1 MLEVKNL
8 KCEYRNGQNIQ
19 TLFKD
24 VNFTINQGD
33 FVIITGPSGSGKT
46 SLLNIISGLQKPTI
60 GNVYINGIDLYK
72 LSDNEL
78 SEFRLLKSGFIYQD
92 FMLIDELNAYDN
104 IILPMEMANLKNK
117 EYVSNLIN
125 KLKIFDLVK
134 KEPSKLSGGQKQK
147 VCIARSLVN
156 KPLILFCDEPTG
168 SLDYIST
175 KEVMEILS
183 QLNKEEQIT
192 IVMVTHELE
201 LLSYANKI
209 IKYDN
214 GQIICE

>member
-168 SLDYIST
+168 SLDHIST